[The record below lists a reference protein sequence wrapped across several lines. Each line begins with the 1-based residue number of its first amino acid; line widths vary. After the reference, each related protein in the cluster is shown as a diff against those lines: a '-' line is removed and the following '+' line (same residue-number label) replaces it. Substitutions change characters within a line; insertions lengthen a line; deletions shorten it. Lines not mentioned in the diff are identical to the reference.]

1 MHFDRLPSG
10 NYVLK
15 ETSPAEGYVTAED
28 MQFKV
33 EANTSLQVFT
43 MVDDF
48 TKVEISKID
57 TETKQQLPDAELEL
71 YRLDQDNKK
80 DLVEKW
86 NTGNKAVRFDRLAT
100 GNYILHEVNAPKGYH
115 KSDDIQ
121 FTVKETGEVQKIVMK
136 DERIYTFIKVKKVDA
151 KDHEKVL
158 ANAEFTMY
166 SDEKCTKVLAKV
178 TTGKNGIAKFDHL
191 AYQTVYIKETKAPD
205 GYTPSPDVVKV
216 VIDDEWYYNN
226 EDKTIMIAD
235 HIIEKVNT
243 GVQSNDYIIGLFAG
257 SSFLL
262 AALLR
267 KRKKLNK

>member
-1 MHFDRLPSG
+1 M
-10 NYVLK
+10 
-15 ETSPAEGYVTAED
+15 
-28 MQFKV
+28 
-33 EANTSLQVFT
+33 
-43 MVDDF
+43 
-48 TKVEISKID
+48 
-57 TETKQQLPDAELEL
+57 
-71 YRLDQDNKK
+71 
-80 DLVEKW
+80 
-86 NTGNKAVRFDRLAT
+86 
-100 GNYILHEVNAPKGYH
+100 
-115 KSDDIQ
+115 
-121 FTVKETGEVQKIVMK
+121 
-136 DERIYTFIKVKKVDA
+136 
-151 KDHEKVL
+151 
-158 ANAEFTMY
+158 
-166 SDEKCTKVLAKV
+166 
-178 TTGKNGIAKFDHL
+178 KNGIAKFDHL